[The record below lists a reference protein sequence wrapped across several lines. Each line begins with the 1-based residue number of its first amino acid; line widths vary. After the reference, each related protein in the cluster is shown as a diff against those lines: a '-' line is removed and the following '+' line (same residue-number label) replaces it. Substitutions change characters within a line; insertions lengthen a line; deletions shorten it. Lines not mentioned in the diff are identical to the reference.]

1 MVFLLAPKGDT
12 PTSPLRCS
20 MMVQPIGFQNTI
32 PSQAR
37 RSFKPP
43 APNNPTQLIAMP
55 LHCLLIEFLTPL
67 PKVMCLSIDVPTD
80 KSYTFVIPVPSF
92 RAADAIR
99 SDIKVFNSIGDYGM
113 SFFSH
118 LEQVAHRY
126 VFVCWWRVTCHV

>member
-1 MVFLLAPKGDT
+1 MVFLLAPKGDS

-43 APNNPTQLIAMP
+43 TPNNLTLLIALPSHQIP
-55 LHCLLIEFLTPL
+55 LTLL

-118 LEQVAHRY
+118 LEQVAHRD
-126 VFVCWWRVTCHV
+126 VLFVLVACHV